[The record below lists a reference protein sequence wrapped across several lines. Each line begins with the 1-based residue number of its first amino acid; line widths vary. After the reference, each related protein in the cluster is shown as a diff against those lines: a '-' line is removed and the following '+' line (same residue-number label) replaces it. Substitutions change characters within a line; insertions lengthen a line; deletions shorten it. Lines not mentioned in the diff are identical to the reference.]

1 MAVSAAETGH
11 LVFGTL
17 HTTGAAKTVDR
28 IVNAFPM
35 QQQETI
41 RIQLSRC
48 CRRDFPDFGKRIPK
62 GRCAIHDIMVNT
74 PSIAALIRDNK
85 TFRIPSDQQTGQ
97 KYGMVTMDDM
107 LFNKYA
113 EGLVS
118 REDCQDKSQ
127 DYNGMLLRL
136 KEYDEEQ
143 AALQAEMGLTPML
156 LLPVLLE
163 LRRPRRPVKE
173 FAKTQWNPS

>member
-1 MAVSAAETGH
+1 
-11 LVFGTL
+11 
-17 HTTGAAKTVDR
+17 
-28 IVNAFPM
+28 
-35 QQQETI
+35 
-41 RIQLSRC
+41 
-48 CRRDFPDFGKRIPK
+48 
-62 GRCAIHDIMVNT
+62 
-74 PSIAALIRDNK
+74 
-85 TFRIPSDQQTGQ
+85 
-97 KYGMVTMDDM
+97 MDDM

-143 AALQAEMGLTPML
+143 AALQAEMGADPML
-156 LLPVLLE
+156 LQLE
-163 LRRPRRPVKE
+163 PQGLRRPRRPVKE

>member
-1 MAVSAAETGH
+1 
-11 LVFGTL
+11 
-17 HTTGAAKTVDR
+17 
-28 IVNAFPM
+28 
-35 QQQETI
+35 
-41 RIQLSRC
+41 
-48 CRRDFPDFGKRIPK
+48 
-62 GRCAIHDIMVNT
+62 MVNT

-143 AALQAEMGLTPML
+143 AALQAEMGADPNAAAAGA
-156 LLPVLLE
+156 PGA
-163 LRRPRRPVKE
+163 PP
-173 FAKTQWNPS
+173 PPPPG

>member
-1 MAVSAAETGH
+1 
-11 LVFGTL
+11 
-17 HTTGAAKTVDR
+17 
-28 IVNAFPM
+28 M

-41 RIQLSRC
+41 RIQLSTVLQAVISQILV
-48 CRRDFPDFGKRIPK
+48 KRIPK

-156 LLPVLLE
+156 LLPVPLE
-163 LRRPRRPVKE
+163 LRHHPARLKNLRIHHGSHPNQSALE
-173 FAKTQWNPS
+173 FDCPKAIG